1 MLPSP
6 TRASVHTVVRD
17 LKEVVRVV
25 ATHKHAAMELGQTAE
40 VEAVAPGT
48 KKRKYI
54 YSAVMRK
61 K

>member
-17 LKEVVRVV
+17 LKEVVPAV
-25 ATHKHAAMELGQTAE
+25 ATHKHVSVGLGETAV
-40 VEAVAPGT
+40 VEAVASGK
-48 KKRKYI
+48 KKRKCI